1 MLMEFALKKFCVHT
15 FVPQCAG
22 GLPPR
27 LPYNFIPAPSQY
39 FHLSFFCSIGSWWPV
54 LARFRFIVQMVIQ
67 LVLPFLYPD
76 ALETM
81 SWYRTSRLYLQSLCH
96 RGLLSLLILWGTC
109 WSRCRNQNL
118 YAGDIKN
125 LRGQWLLF
133 PDRAAELDKQMKYGS
148 AQLKMSWRGL
158 SQEVLV
164 SGCNFMSWVMAL
176 KILDGKTENLLT
188 EATIHMPMLW
198 PGRSLLLDHISKI
211 LALFPWLLCCV
222 VSSNLITGIVMKLC
236 SWQDWTL
243 YCSVTVQRPQTVN

>member
-27 LPYNFIPAPSQY
+27 LPYNFIPTPSQY

-54 LARFRFIVQMVIQ
+54 LARFHFIVQMVIR
-67 LVLPFLYPD
+67 LVLTFLYPD

-81 SWYRTSRLYLQSLCH
+81 SWYRTSRLYLQPLCH

-109 WSRCRNQNL
+109 WSRCRNQYL
-118 YAGDIKN
+118 YVGDIKI

-133 PDRAAELDKQMKYGS
+133 PYSAAELDKQMTYGS

-176 KILDGKTENLLT
+176 KILRMVRLKT
-188 EATIHMPMLW
+188 
-198 PGRSLLLDHISKI
+198 SLLKLPYTCQCCDLVVACYLTTSPKFWPC
-211 LALFPWLLCCV
+211 FPDLCAV
-222 VSSNLITGIVMKLC
+222 WSAPT
-236 SWQDWTL
+236 W
-243 YCSVTVQRPQTVN
+243 